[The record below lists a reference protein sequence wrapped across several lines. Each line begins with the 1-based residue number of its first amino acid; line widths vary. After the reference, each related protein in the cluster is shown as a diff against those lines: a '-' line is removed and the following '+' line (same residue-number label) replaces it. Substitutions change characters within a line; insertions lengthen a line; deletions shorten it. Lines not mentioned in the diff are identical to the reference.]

1 MKDAGEERAGT
12 RRRGGAKMKNPVI
25 HGRWRR
31 GRQARRKGDVST
43 VSVAGGATRREH
55 YHTLPRCDSQNCNT
69 LVVLESREIMARYL
83 ALETFKNLVVRSTI
97 E

>member
-31 GRQARRKGDVST
+31 GERAMFQQF
-43 VSVAGGATRREH
+43 SVAGGATRREH

-69 LVVLESREIMARYL
+69 LVVLESREIVARYL